1 METSDFYDFG
11 VECTNFKNLA
21 NPLDSKGEKFT
32 WLNIKEFV
40 YKRGS
45 FGFYFRYDLNEE
57 YRYCSLG
64 NPGGRSRRPKDPLF
78 KQPIQAY
85 EAAIGIPLKA
95 AKWKDIQSL
104 LEYIPPVYHQFFK
117 NLPQF

>member
-1 METSDFYDFG
+1 M
-11 VECTNFKNLA
+11 
-21 NPLDSKGEKFT
+21 
-32 WLNIKEFV
+32 
-40 YKRGS
+40 
-45 FGFYFRYDLNEE
+45 NEE
-57 YRYCSLG
+57 YRYCSLS

-85 EAAIGIPLKA
+85 EAAIGTPLKA

-117 NLPQF
+117 NLPTSGDSDEVQDEHYPDDWEENENIGD